1 MKNLQKIVYNKCDF
15 QSIIDTLNNG
25 AQNETFHIGTGK
37 LLNTD

>member
-15 QSIIDTLNNG
+15 QSLIIG
-25 AQNETFHIGTGK
+25 AQNETFHTGIGK